1 VKVKTW
7 QQRLAEMDHSKG
19 TLNSMLQSAMKAEIL
34 ELRAALRRQTARAD
48 RNKESS
54 KRWREA
60 ATRYQKL
67 AATMRSKPNV

>member
-1 VKVKTW
+1 VIFTW
-7 QQRLAEMDHSKG
+7 QQRLGAMNHSKG
-19 TLNSMLQSAMKAEIL
+19 TPNSMIQECMKAEIK
-34 ELRAALRRQTARAD
+34 ELRVALRKQTERAE

-67 AATMRSKPNV
+67 AANSRSKSDV